1 MEQRKPIVVAIRD
14 LESQTKAQSVQ
25 LEAQSVQLEAQ
36 SVQLEAQSV
45 QIKELQ
51 LAMSMFAEVSGKQQ
65 SNIRNLIALL
75 DKSNEN

>member
-36 SVQLEAQSV
+36 SVQ
-45 QIKELQ
+45 IKELQ
-51 LAMSMFAEVSGKQQ
+51 LAVSMFAEVSGKQQ